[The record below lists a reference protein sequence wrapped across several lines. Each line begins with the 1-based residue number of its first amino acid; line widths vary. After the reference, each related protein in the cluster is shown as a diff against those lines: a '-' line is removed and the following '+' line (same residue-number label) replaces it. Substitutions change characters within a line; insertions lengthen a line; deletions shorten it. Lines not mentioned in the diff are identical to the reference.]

1 MASSFDQTCGEVEFT
16 RELSEALLHEK
27 FDDDKRDGK
36 ELAKYVKDLENCTMK
51 WHEKKISYL
60 LEDERLRSLL
70 DLAEKKCTDADSE
83 RKNKVDG
90 LDAISS
96 HLRQRITTLEE
107 ELAKIESEKM
117 ASELEDDF
125 NKKLEYN
132 RSLQEY
138 NSELEIDFRTL
149 NEASKRAEMERSLA
163 KSMGI

>member
-16 RELSEALLHEK
+16 RELSEALLNEK

-70 DLAEKKCTDADSE
+70 DLAEKKCTDAVNSLRRE
-83 RKNKVDG
+83 REAWET
-90 LDAISS
+90 LQIS
-96 HLRQRITTLEE
+96 LLGKLEQLQEEKLFAEQR
-107 ELAKIESEKM
+107 

-149 NEASKRAEMERSLA
+149 NEASKRAEMERLLA